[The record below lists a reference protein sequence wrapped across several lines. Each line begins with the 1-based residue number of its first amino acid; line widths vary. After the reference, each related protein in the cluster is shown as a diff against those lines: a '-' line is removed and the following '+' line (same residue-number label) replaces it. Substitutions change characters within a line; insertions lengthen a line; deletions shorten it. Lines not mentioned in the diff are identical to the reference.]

1 MIKNKTYKFRIYPT
15 AEQEVLLAKHFGC
28 TRFVYNHFL
37 NERKE
42 QYQKDKKSDNYYAQ
56 AKSLTEIKK
65 KAETE
70 WLKEV
75 NSQTLQFALRSLDT
89 AFLNFFR
96 GNAQFPKFKSKKHK
110 NTFTIPQFGTVSNG
124 LLFIP
129 KFKDSIKVKLHRE
142 VKGKIGKMNITKTPT
157 GKYYVSIFTE
167 QVIEELPKT
176 NKQVGIDLGLK
187 DFVITSDNKRFKN
200 NRYTKKYAKKLK
212 KAQQHL
218 SRKQKGSNGFEKQKL
233 KVAKIHEKIAS
244 CRLDALH
251 KVSKQLVSEY
261 DVIVCEDLNVKGM
274 IKNNK
279 LSKHIADASW
289 GNFVTLLQYKCNWYG
304 KELVKVNRFYPSSKT
319 CGDCGWI
326 NQNLKLSD
334 REWTCK
340 SCGVIHDRDVNA
352 SRNILKEGLKIISA
366 GTVDFKGGEEIRPTS
381 LAHSVKPEAPSPLGN
396 G

>member
-1 MIKNKTYKFRIYPT
+1 MIKNKTYRFRIYPT
-15 AEQEVLLAKHFGC
+15 AEQEVLIAKHFGC

-42 QYQKDKKSDNYYAQ
+42 QYQKDRKSDNYYAQ

-110 NTFTIPQFGTVSNG
+110 NTFTIPQFGSISDG
-124 LLFIP
+124 LLYIP
-129 KFKDSIKVKLHRE
+129 KFKDGIKIKLHRNI
-142 VKGKIGKMNITKTPT
+142 VGKVGKMSISKTPT
-157 GKYYVSIFTE
+157 GKYYVSVFTE
-167 QVIEELPKT
+167 QVIDEIPKT

-187 DFVITSDNKRFKN
+187 DFVITSDNKKFKN
-200 NRYTKKYAKKLK
+200 NRYTKKYAKQLK
-212 KAQQHL
+212 EAQQHL

-244 CRLDALH
+244 CRLDTLH
-251 KVSKQLVSEY
+251 KVSHRLVNDY
-261 DVIVCEDLNVKGM
+261 DIIICEDLNVKGM
-274 IKNNK
+274 IKNHK

-289 GNFVTLLQYKCNWYG
+289 GNFVTLLQYKCDWYG
-304 KELVKVNRFYPSSKT
+304 KQLIKVNRFFPSSK
-319 CGDCGWI
+319 CCSDCGWI
-326 NQNLKLSD
+326 NQGLNLSD

-340 SCGVIHDRDVNA
+340 SCGVVHDRDVNA
-352 SRNILKEGLKIISA
+352 SINILKEGLKNISA
-366 GTVDFKGGEEIRPTS
+366 GTVEYKGGEEIRPTL
-381 LAHSVKPEAPSPLGN
+381 LAHSVKPEATSPLGK

>member
-15 AEQEVLLAKHFGC
+15 VEQEVLLAKHFGC

-42 QYQKDKKSDNYYAQ
+42 QYQRGKKSDNYYAQ

-65 KAETE
+65 KTEAE

-96 GNAQFPKFKSKKHK
+96 GNARFPKFKSKKHK
-110 NTFTIPQFGTVSNG
+110 NTFTIPQFGKLEDG
-124 LLFIP
+124 KIIIP
-129 KFKDSIKVKLHRE
+129 KFKDGVKVKLHRE

-167 QVIEELPKT
+167 QEVEELPKT

-187 DFVITSDNKRFKN
+187 DFVITSDNKKFKN
-200 NRYTKKYAKKLK
+200 NRYTKKYDKKLK

-244 CRLDALH
+244 CRLDTLH
-251 KVSKQLVSEY
+251 KVSYKLVNEF

-274 IKNNK
+274 IKNHK

-289 GNFVTLLQYKCNWYG
+289 GNFVTLLQYKCDWYG

-319 CGDCGWI
+319 CADCGWI
-326 NQNLKLSD
+326 NQDLKLSD
-334 REWTCK
+334 REWTCN

-352 SRNILKEGLKIISA
+352 SRNILKEGLKIISG
-366 GTVDFKGGEEIRPTS
+366 GTLDNTGGEEISPTS
-381 LAHSVKPEAPSPLGN
+381 LARSVKPEAP
-396 G
+396 

>member
-42 QYQKDKKSDNYYAQ
+42 QYQKGKKSDNYYAQ
-56 AKSLTEIKK
+56 AKSLTAIKK
-65 KAETE
+65 NSDTE

-110 NTFTIPQFGTVSNG
+110 NTFTIPQFGKLEDGKVI
-124 LLFIP
+124 IP
-129 KFKDSIKVKLHRE
+129 KFKEGIKVKLHRE
-142 VKGKIGKMNITKTPT
+142 VKGKIGKMSITKTPT

-167 QVIEELPKT
+167 QIIEELPKT
-176 NKQVGIDLGLK
+176 NKQAGIDLGLK
-187 DFVITSDNKRFKN
+187 DFVITSDNKKFKN
-200 NRYTKKYAKKLK
+200 NRYTKKYAKQLK

-233 KVAKIHEKIAS
+233 KVAKIHEKIAN
-244 CRLDALH
+244 CRLDTLH
-251 KVSKQLVSEY
+251 KVSTELVKNY
-261 DVIVCEDLNVKGM
+261 DLISVEDLNVKGI
-274 IKNNK
+274 IKNRK

-304 KELVKVNRFYPSSKT
+304 KELIKVNRFYPSSKT
-319 CGDCGWI
+319 CCECGWI
-326 NQNLKLSD
+326 NQNLNLSI

-340 SCGVIHDRDVNA
+340 NGHMLDRDLNA
-352 SRNILKEGLKIISA
+352 ARNILKEGLKNISA
-366 GTVDFKGGEEIRPTS
+366 GTVDYKGGEEIRPTL
-381 LAHSVKPEAPSPLGN
+381 LAHSAKPEAHSPLGK

>member
-96 GNAQFPKFKSKKHK
+96 GNAQFPKFKSRKHK
-110 NTFTIPQFGTVSNG
+110 NTFTIPQFGSISDG
-124 LLFIP
+124 LLHIP
-129 KFKDSIKVKLHRE
+129 KFKDGIKIKLHRKI
-142 VKGKIGKMNITKTPT
+142 VGKIGKMNITKTPT

-167 QVIEELPKT
+167 QIIDEIPKT
-176 NKQVGIDLGLK
+176 GKQVGIDLGIK
-187 DFVITSDNKRFKN
+187 DFVITSEGTKFKN

-366 GTVDFKGGEEIRPTS
+366 GTVDFKGGEEIRPTL
-381 LAHSVKPEAPSPLGN
+381 LAHSVKPEAPSALAKG
-396 G
+396 